1 MAHNL
6 QALRSSTMKVSCDRW
21 IVSWKREKKNGYTS
35 TQEVVVYGIENVK
48 HVIDTMVPTDEWS
61 VTPA

>member
-1 MAHNL
+1 
-6 QALRSSTMKVSCDRW
+6 MKVSCDRW
-21 IVSWKREKKNGYTS
+21 IFSWKREKKNGYTS

-61 VTPA
+61 VKPA